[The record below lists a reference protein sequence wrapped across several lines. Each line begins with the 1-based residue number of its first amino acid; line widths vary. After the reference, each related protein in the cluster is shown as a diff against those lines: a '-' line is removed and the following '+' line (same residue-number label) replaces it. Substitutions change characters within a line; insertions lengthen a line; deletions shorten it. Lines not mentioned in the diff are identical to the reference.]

1 MSPLHNKRVQ
11 NEADGN
17 PKSSSLGVEAASTA
31 DEAGGLPGSMPAH
44 VAALND
50 PAVCTQLKNL
60 GLQMPPK
67 DKLAPEALGARQKA
81 EIAKW
86 WPMIKAANDV
96 KVDDSAGRRQSPN
109 RQNGSDAG
117 DASSEHRSQPVFVC
131 SRSRR
136 WAVASSAL
144 S

>member
-1 MSPLHNKRVQ
+1 VR
-11 NEADGN
+11 
-17 PKSSSLGVEAASTA
+17 
-31 DEAGGLPGSMPAH
+31 
-44 VAALND
+44 
-50 PAVCTQLKNL
+50 TQLENV

-67 DKLAPEALGARQKA
+67 DKLAPEALGSRQKT

-86 WPMIKAANDV
+86 WPMIKAANDL
-96 KVDDSAGRRQSPN
+96 KVDDSAGRRQSPD

-117 DASSEHRSQPVFVC
+117 DACSEHRGQPVFFC
-131 SRSRR
+131 SRSCR

>member
-1 MSPLHNKRVQ
+1 VQLSPLHNKRVQ

-31 DEAGGLPGSMPAH
+31 DEAGGLPSSH
-44 VAALND
+44 VAELND
-50 PAVCTQLKNL
+50 PAVRTQLKNL

-86 WPMIKAANDV
+86 RSMIKAANDV

-117 DASSEHRSQPVFVC
+117 DACSEHRGQPVFFC